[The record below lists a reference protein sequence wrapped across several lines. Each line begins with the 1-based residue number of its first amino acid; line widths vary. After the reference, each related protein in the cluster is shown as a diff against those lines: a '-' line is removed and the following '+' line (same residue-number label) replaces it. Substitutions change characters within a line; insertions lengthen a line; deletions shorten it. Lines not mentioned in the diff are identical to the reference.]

1 MSEEIEVSLPT
12 TRQGTGNEVFGIDLG
27 TTYSAIAWLDSDG
40 RPAIIQ
46 NVEGEDTTPSAVFFN
61 SDTEMCVGNTA
72 KDQGKFA
79 PGQLATFIK
88 RHMGEKDFFFTP
100 KAEDGTPIGKSW
112 SPVDV
117 SAIILGKLEKDASQM
132 TNCEVKNVVITC
144 PAYFGTDAHQA
155 VKSAGEGIG
164 LNVLHVIN
172 EPTAAAIAR
181 STEIINEDKT
191 ILVYDLGGGTFDVT
205 VLQIKDKKIKVVC
218 SGGDKELGGK
228 DWDEAFAKFLNKK
241 WQEATGS
248 DVDLMASVD
257 TSVEL
262 MLDAEKY
269 KKQLTGLA
277 NIRVNLAPNGQ
288 KRASFT
294 VSRDEFDEL
303 TADLLG
309 RTISTIESVQ
319 EEAAKALGVDEFH
332 FDELL
337 MVGGSSLMPQVLTRL
352 RDEFHVEP
360 ILFKPN
366 QAVALGAAIYP
377 SLAEIINPGP
387 VPVTPPEPVEEV
399 INKSY
404 GIIAKLKSGE
414 DAVYNLLLKNTP
426 LKDAKHSHPFPI
438 RDDNAISIQIKVTES
453 EDGCYEA
460 GKEKQERISE
470 PALATIL
477 NTCSLKLP
485 AAGKKGD
492 IIDVTFE
499 VDDNMVLHISAVHRE
514 SGEKIE
520 LTLEAAVQKVSF
532 VEGSLVIE

>member
-1 MSEEIEVSLPT
+1 MSEEFDFGLPS

-40 RPAIIQ
+40 RPKIIQ

-61 SDTEMCVGNTA
+61 SDTETCVGNTA
-72 KDQGKFA
+72 KEQGKFA

-88 RHMGEKDFFFTP
+88 RHMGENDFRFTP
-100 KAEDGTPIGKSW
+100 KGEDPTGKPLEKSW
-112 SPVDV
+112 SAVDI
-117 SAIILGKLEKDASQM
+117 SAIILKKLVKDASQF

-164 LNVLHVIN
+164 LNVLHVIE

-205 VLQIKDKKIKVVC
+205 VLQVKNKDIKVIC
-218 SGGDKELGGK
+218 SGGNKELGGK
-228 DWDEAFAKFLNKK
+228 DWDEAFAKYLCKK

-262 MLDAEKY
+262 MLDAERY
-269 KKQLTGLA
+269 KKQLTGLS

-303 TADLLG
+303 TADLLSS
-309 RTISTIESVQ
+309 TISTIESVQ

-360 ILFKPN
+360 ILFEPN
-366 QAVALGAAIYP
+366 KAVAMGAAIYP
-377 SLAEIINPGP
+377 SLIGK
-387 VPVTPPEPVEEV
+387 PPREV

-404 GIIAKLKSGE
+404 GIIGKNRNGE
-414 DAVYNLLLKNTP
+414 DVVFNLLLKNTP
-426 LKDAKHSHPFPI
+426 VTEARFTRAFPV
-438 RDDNAISIQIKVTES
+438 REDNAISIQIEVTES
-453 EDGCYEA
+453 EEGCYEA
-460 GKEKQERISE
+460 GKDEQERRGTR
-470 PALATIL
+470 ALATIL
-477 NTCSLKLP
+477 NTCTLKLP
-485 AAGKKGD
+485 APGKKGD
-492 IIDVTFE
+492 LVDVTFE
-499 VDDNMVLHISAVHRE
+499 VDDNKVLHLSAVHQKT
-514 SGEKIE
+514 GEKIE
-520 LTLEAAVQKVSF
+520 LTLEAKVQEVDPDIISG
-532 VEGSLVIE
+532 VEVD

>member
-1 MSEEIEVSLPT
+1 MSEEIEVSLPS

-40 RPAIIQ
+40 RPVIIQ

-100 KAEDGTPIGKSW
+100 KGEDGNPIGKSW
-112 SPVDV
+112 SPVDI
-117 SAIILGKLEKDASQM
+117 SAIILGKLVKDASQF
-132 TNCEVKNVVITC
+132 TNCQVKNVVITC

-205 VLQIKDKKIKVVC
+205 VLQIKDKEIKVVC

-228 DWDEAFAKFLNKK
+228 DWDEAFAKYLCKK
-241 WQEATGS
+241 WQEETGS

-262 MLDAEKY
+262 MLEAEKY
-269 KKQLTGLA
+269 KKRLTGLA

-303 TADLLG
+303 TADLLN

-377 SLAEIINPGP
+377 SLEK
-387 VPVTPPEPVEEV
+387 TPPKEV

-426 LKDAKHSHPFPI
+426 LADAKHSHPFPI

-453 EDGCYEA
+453 EDGCYEE

-492 IIDVTFE
+492 IVDVTFE
-499 VDDNMVLHISAVHRE
+499 VDDNMVLHISAVHRD

-520 LTLEAAVQKVSF
+520 LTLEAAVQKVDP
-532 VEGSLVIE
+532 VIQNGNLIIE